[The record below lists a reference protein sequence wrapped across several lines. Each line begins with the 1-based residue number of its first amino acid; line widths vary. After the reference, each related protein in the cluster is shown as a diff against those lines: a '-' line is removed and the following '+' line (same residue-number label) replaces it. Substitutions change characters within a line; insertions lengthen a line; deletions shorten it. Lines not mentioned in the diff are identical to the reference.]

1 MFIQYN
7 DGVKVHDSTSTQ
19 VWGSEDSD
27 CADDKEKAENAG
39 KCPSSCQRDIDCLI
53 ASCSDCAVVD
63 VVCDEKIDT
72 AAYPQLA
79 GQATDEDGNNRTY
92 SDLDLADVPAEK
104 KLQAPYGDSGLF
116 DTMNLWGPEGCR
128 YPYYGYLPDAPL
140 CNECSSLAEAKEDVL
155 KGLWDGPCN
164 SEDPPTWDD
173 DEGPYTE
180 YTPPTPANYPGCG
193 CDCADFLRRDISAQC
208 TPTSCIHV
216 AQQYAP
222 ANSVCAGSDVKWDT
236 VSGCTDEYGTGTQ
249 FDSTWSGDACL
260 DSTGA
265 TTVVQDAS
273 ATCYQTQ
280 ASTSEPDL
288 VDYKANPKQC
298 AAKPISAAAAT
309 ATGPVAAAPAT
320 GPAISAVL
328 ALVGAVAL
336 GP

>member
-1 MFIQYN
+1 M
-7 DGVKVHDSTSTQ
+7 
-19 VWGSEDSD
+19 
-27 CADDKEKAENAG
+27 A
-39 KCPSSCQRDIDCLI
+39 
-53 ASCSDCAVVD
+53 CSDCAVVD
-63 VVCDEKIDT
+63 VACDEAIDT
-72 AAYPQLA
+72 TAYPELA
-79 GQATDEDGNNRTY
+79 RHVGGDVDSY
-92 SDLDLADVPAEK
+92 DDLDIEDVPADK
-104 KLQAPYGDSGLF
+104 IVRLPYGDTGLF
-116 DTMNLWGPEGCR
+116 ETMGLWGPEGCR
-128 YPYYGYLPDAPL
+128 YPYYGFLPDEPL
-140 CNECSSLAEAKEDVL
+140 CKDCSSMFEAKEDVL
-155 KGLWDGPCN
+155 NGLWDGPCN
-164 SEDPPTWDD
+164 DD
-173 DEGPYTE
+173 DPRGDDDSLPL
-180 YTPPTPANYPGCG
+180 PPNYPGCG

-280 ASTSEPDL
+280 ASISEADL

-298 AAKPISAAAAT
+298 AVKPISAAA
-309 ATGPVAAAPAT
+309 AT

>member
-1 MFIQYN
+1 MATFFQN
-7 DGVKVHDSTSTQ
+7 LVASTGGPCSF
-19 VWGSEDSD
+19 D
-27 CADDKEKAENAG
+27 AA
-39 KCPSSCQRDIDCLI
+39 
-53 ASCSDCAVVD
+53 ASLTS
-63 VVCDEKIDT
+63 
-72 AAYPQLA
+72 LA
-79 GQATDEDGNNRTY
+79 GATSNVQSTY
-92 SDLDLADVPAEK
+92 SDVDDAMVPDNK
-104 KLQAPYGDSGLF
+104 KLQMPYGDSGLF
-116 DTMNLWGPEGCR
+116 DVMGLWGPEGCR
-128 YPYYGYLPDAPL
+128 YPYFGFMPDAPL
-140 CNECSSLAEAKEDVL
+140 CNECSSMAQAKEDVL
-155 KGLWDGPCN
+155 NGLWDGPCN
-164 SEDPPTWDD
+164 DDDPPGDD
-173 DEGPYTE
+173 DSLPL
-180 YTPPTPANYPGCG
+180 PPNYPGCG

-280 ASTSEPDL
+280 ASISEADL

-298 AAKPISAAAAT
+298 AVKPISAAAA
-309 ATGPVAAAPAT
+309 A

>member
-1 MFIQYN
+1 MATFFQN
-7 DGVKVHDSTSTQ
+7 LVASTGGPCSF
-19 VWGSEDSD
+19 D
-27 CADDKEKAENAG
+27 AA
-39 KCPSSCQRDIDCLI
+39 
-53 ASCSDCAVVD
+53 ASLTS
-63 VVCDEKIDT
+63 
-72 AAYPQLA
+72 LA
-79 GQATDEDGNNRTY
+79 GATSNVQSTY
-92 SDLDLADVPAEK
+92 SDVDDAMVPDNK
-104 KLQAPYGDSGLF
+104 KLQMPYGDSGLF
-116 DTMNLWGPEGCR
+116 DVMGLWGPEGCR
-128 YPYYGYLPDAPL
+128 YPYFGFMPDAPL
-140 CNECSSLAEAKEDVL
+140 CNECSSMAQAKEDVL
-155 KGLWDGPCN
+155 NGLWDGPCN
-164 SEDPPTWDD
+164 DDDPPGDD
-173 DEGPYTE
+173 DSLPL
-180 YTPPTPANYPGCG
+180 PPNYPGCG

-280 ASTSEPDL
+280 ASNDEAALTDKKS
-288 VDYKANPKQC
+288 NIGQC
-298 AAKPISAAAAT
+298 AFNLDCPGGSFFNLETCEDCDALDGDCADCECRDFDQVVEANCKAACAVSAAA
-309 ATGPVAAAPAT
+309 AT

-336 GP
+336 RP